1 VAKSPKSRSVEPRAD
16 RILPGVWRL
25 RLPLPWPGVPHGNA
39 WAVASGDGIVLFDT
53 GMDGKGRMAELE
65 TALRQAGFAVEDVK
79 LVACTHA
86 HVDHFGNAA
95 PIAERAGCEVWVHPA
110 WSHVRKL
117 VDDPDAALDARIEVA
132 RLSGV
137 PPAGLELYEKMRRG
151 AEPGIEV
158 LPTPDKDLLPGV
170 EIETD
175 LGTWQVYET
184 PGHAPS
190 HVCFHQPERKL
201 LISGDHLLGR
211 VSLFFDQGHTP
222 DPPGEFLRGLDQ
234 IAPLHIDLCLSGHG
248 RPFRD
253 VHAKID
259 ANRAETADQLARVR
273 GALADGEK
281 TPFEAV
287 PALLGDDISPQTAGW
302 GLQLVLA
309 YFDHMRQ
316 TGEAEPVEDT
326 DPVRWRLTP

>member
-1 VAKSPKSRSVEPRAD
+1 VPKSPKSRSVEPRAD
-16 RILPGVWRL
+16 RVLPGVWRL

-39 WAVASGDGIVLFDT
+39 WAVSSGDGFVLFDT
-53 GMDGKGRMAELE
+53 GIGGEGRMAQLE
-65 TALRQAGFAVEDVK
+65 QALRQASFEVEDCQ
-79 LVACTHA
+79 LVVCTHS

-110 WSHVRKL
+110 WGHVRKL

-132 RLSGV
+132 RMSGV
-137 PPAGLELYEKMRRG
+137 PAAGLELYEKSRRG
-151 AEPGIEV
+151 AETGIDV

-170 EIETD
+170 EVETD
-175 LGTWQVYET
+175 LGAWQVYET

-190 HVCFHQPERKL
+190 HVCLHQPERKL

-222 DPPGEFLRGLDQ
+222 DPVGEFLGGLDQ
-234 IAPLHIDLCLSGHG
+234 IEPLEIDLCLSGHG

-259 ANRAETADQLARVR
+259 ANRVEVAEQLGRVR
-273 GALADGEK
+273 DSLAAGEK
-281 TPFEAV
+281 PAFEAV
-287 PALLGDDISPQTAGW
+287 PDLLGDDISPQTAVW

-316 TGEAEPVEDT
+316 TGEAEPIEGT
-326 DPVRWRLTP
+326 DPLRWRLTP

>member
-1 VAKSPKSRSVEPRAD
+1 MANSPKSRSVEPRAD
-16 RILPGVWRL
+16 RVLPGVWRL

-39 WAVASGDGIVLFDT
+39 WAVTSGDGFVLFDT
-53 GMDGKGRMAELE
+53 GIGGEGRMAKLE
-65 TALRQAGFAVEDVK
+65 QALAQAAFEVEDCK
-79 LVACTHA
+79 LVVCTHS

-110 WSHVRKL
+110 WGHVRRL

-132 RLSGV
+132 RMSGV
-137 PPAGLELYEKMRRG
+137 PPGLELYEKSRRG
-151 AEPGIEV
+151 AETGIEV
-158 LPTPDKDLLPGV
+158 LPTPDKELLPGV
-170 EIETD
+170 EVETD
-175 LGTWQVYET
+175 LGTWQVHET

-190 HVCFHQPERKL
+190 HVGLHQPERKL

-211 VSLFFDQGHTP
+211 TLFFDHGHTP
-222 DPPGEFLRGLDQ
+222 DPVGEFLGGLDE
-234 IAPLHIDLCLSGHG
+234 IEPLEVDLCLPGHG

-259 ANRAETADQLARVR
+259 ANRVEVAEQLGRVR
-273 GALADGEK
+273 DSLTAGEK
-281 TPFEAV
+281 TAFEAV
-287 PALLGDDISPQTAGW
+287 PDLLGDEISPQTAVW

-316 TGEAEPVEDT
+316 TGQAEPVEGS
-326 DPVRWRLTP
+326 DPVVWRLTS